1 VAATEVFKGAA
12 MVEPVL
18 EKVDDLHVSDID
30 YSGALVEEASHV
42 LA

>member
-1 VAATEVFKGAA
+1 V

-18 EKVDDLHVSDID
+18 EEVGDLLVDDVD
-30 YSGALVEEASHV
+30 YHSTLVEEASHV